1 MKIEK
6 FLCDREG
13 CKNERIGDKS
23 LNAYLESTRDASGN
37 GSDHWYACFDL
48 CAKHA
53 FELLQTLLTSLFDSN
68 EAITKSAKE
77 LLKNQGVKWEAR

>member
-13 CKNERIGDKS
+13 CKNERICDKS
-23 LNAYLESTRDASGN
+23 LSAYLESTRDASGS
-37 GSDHWYACFDL
+37 GSNHWYASFDL

-53 FELLQTLLTSLFDSN
+53 FELLQTLLTSSFDSN
-68 EAITKSAKE
+68 EPLTAKE
-77 LLKNQGVKWEAR
+77 LLKKQGVKWETR